1 MCALK
6 QLEWALRRT
15 MQLVSPDAGIGH
27 FNTVL
32 GNLSLHRHVAL
43 HLQAHRR
50 TGESSKNE
58 HGTMYTLPPQ

>member
-1 MCALK
+1 
-6 QLEWALRRT
+6 